1 MAPPALG
8 PEIYGL
14 GFRFN
19 PTPQEAITYYLP
31 RLISGDPGALHEV
44 VRPVIHHAE
53 VYACDPADLARRFRP
68 MPRTHNRFFFTVI
81 KKGVRA
87 AGPGS
92 WAGQSTV
99 EIKDKQD
106 VQIGELRKFRYKK
119 RGVLTDWLMEEYSSC
134 GLDGAGDGGMQF
146 ALCKV
151 YVSPKAAPN
160 SDAYKES
167 DAWFAT
173 PPPAAPAV
181 ITQPVAAKRP
191 APPQDAMSPCPKRM
205 RGPAGG
211 NVPLPPPQPSALPAP
226 TRAPL
231 AAVRK
236 MPFAPPQPSAPRR
249 GSTPQPS
256 PASAP
261 PPAPPAPT
269 RSHLAAIRKVSFAP
283 PQPCA
288 PRRGLPPASVT
299 RPSPA
304 PIQAPALPVPIPPA
318 VEARRLPMPA
328 PPRPLAQRK
337 EQVPLP
343 APQVIRASLP
353 KQRRILDPFEATMLR
368 DEAEVQTVAAAP
380 HLPESPAAAPA
391 LQDDEDDG
399 FVKALED
406 AMSTAEA
413 EEQTVSAA
421 LQDEDEDGWDELD
434 KEIGDAMRTAE
445 ADEETV
451 TAAPA
456 TLQDDDDDFA
466 KVMEDMLSAEAE
478 EPTVAALEF
487 DVDAFFN
494 FSEETRLRVC
504 LPQADHAIKV

>member
-19 PTPQEAITYYLP
+19 PTPQEAVTYYLP
-31 RLISGDPGALHEV
+31 RLVSGDPRALHEA

-92 WAGQSTV
+92 WAGQSTA
-99 EIKDKQD
+99 EIKDKQG

-167 DAWFAT
+167 AACFAT

-181 ITQPVAAKRP
+181 ITQPAAAKRP
-191 APPQDAMSPCPKRM
+191 APPQDVTPPCAKRM
-205 RGPAGG
+205 RVPA
-211 NVPLPPPQPSALPAP
+211 VQPAPPPQPPAPPAP
-226 TRAPL
+226 TL
-231 AAVRK
+231 SSLTAVRK
-236 MPFAPPQPSAPRR
+236 MHLAPPQPCVPRR

-269 RSHLAAIRKVSFAP
+269 RSHLASIRKMSFAP
-283 PQPCA
+283 PQPYA
-288 PRRGLPPASVT
+288 PRRGLLADSVT

-304 PIQAPALPVPIPPA
+304 PIQAPALPVPIH
-318 VEARRLPMPA
+318 
-328 PPRPLAQRK
+328 PPRPLAQPK

-343 APQVIRASLP
+343 TPQVIRASLP
-353 KQRRILDPFEATMLR
+353 KQRRILDPFEASMLR
-368 DEAEVQTVAAAP
+368 DEAEEQTVAAAP

-391 LQDDEDDG
+391 LQDVDDDDL
-399 FVKALED
+399 VKALED

-413 EEQTVSAA
+413 EEQTVAAA
-421 LQDEDEDGWDELD
+421 LQDEDEDEDGWDELD
-434 KEIGDAMRTAE
+434 KEIEDAMRTAE

-456 TLQDDDDDFA
+456 RLQDDDDFA
-466 KVMEDMLSAEAE
+466 KVIEDMLSAEAE
-478 EPTVAALEF
+478 QPTVAALEF
-487 DVDAFFN
+487 DVDAVFN